1 MRTGVSRLVAL
12 SLLTGAVALS
22 AQQLQPTVQPGAA
35 SFELTSVKRNISG
48 DGRSS
53 TSNAQPN
60 GGWRAINVRLRAV
73 IARAY
78 EMREFQIT
86 GGPDW
91 IHSDR
96 FDIVAHGPEGT
107 PASQRFAML
116 RAMLADRFK
125 LVTHIETREQPLY
138 VLTLARPDGR
148 FGPQLKRSTLACSGQ
163 TTPQPGSDCGVN
175 ASTDNRFGTM
185 SAKGV
190 PMDNIAAAL
199 ANFAV
204 NRTVVNR
211 TGLEGWFDAELRF
224 ATEGAALAVANRSD
238 DASSIFT
245 AVQEQ
250 LGLRLQSDRGP
261 VPFVVID
268 SVQEPTPD

>member
-1 MRTGVSRLVAL
+1 MRNAVRLVIVL
-12 SLLTGAVALS
+12 GLTIGAAVLS
-22 AQQLQPTVQPGAA
+22 ARQAQPSAQSAAA
-35 SFELTSVKRNISG
+35 SFELTSVKRNNSG
-48 DGRSS
+48 DGRTS
-53 TSNAQPN
+53 TRAQPN
-60 GGWRAINVRLRAV
+60 GGWSATNVRLRAV

-78 EMREFQIT
+78 EVREFQID
-86 GGPDW
+86 GAPDW
-91 IHSDR
+91 VNVDR
-96 FDIVAHGPEGT
+96 FDIVGRGPEGT

-116 RAMLADRFK
+116 RAMLADRFR
-125 LVTHIETREQPLY
+125 LVTHVETREQPVYL
-138 VLTLARPDGR
+138 LALARADGR
-148 FGPQLKRSTLACSGQ
+148 LGPQLKRSTLPCSGQ
-163 TTPQPGSDCGVN
+163 TTPQPGSDCGVDT
-175 ASTDNRFGTM
+175 STDNRFGTM

-211 TGLEGWFDAELRF
+211 TGLEGAFDAELRF

-250 LGLRLQSDRGP
+250 LGLKLQSDRGP
-261 VPFVVID
+261 VPFIVID
-268 SVQEPTPD
+268 SVQQPTPD

>member
-1 MRTGVSRLVAL
+1 MRTTVSKLVAL

-22 AQQLQPTVQPGAA
+22 ALPLQPTAQPRAA

-48 DGRSS
+48 DERSS

-60 GGWRAINVRLRAV
+60 GGWRATNVRLRAV

-78 EMREFQIT
+78 EVREFQIE
-86 GGPDW
+86 GAPDW
-91 IHSDR
+91 VNSDR
-96 FDIVAHGPEGT
+96 FDIVARGPEGT

-125 LVTHIETREQPLY
+125 LVTHIETREQPLFL
-138 VLTLARPDGR
+138 LTLARPDGR
-148 FGPQLKRSTLACSGQ
+148 FGPQLKRSTLACAGQ

-175 ASTDNRFGTM
+175 TSTDNRFGTM

-204 NRTVVNR
+204 NLTVVNR
-211 TGLEGWFDAELRF
+211 TGLEGAFDADLRF

-250 LGLRLQSDRGP
+250 LGLRLQSGRGP

-268 SVQEPTPD
+268 SIQPSTPD

>member
-1 MRTGVSRLVAL
+1 MRKDGSKLVAVI
-12 SLLTGAVALS
+12 LLAGTVALP
-22 AQQLQPTVQPGAA
+22 AQQVQPFNPDEKAA
-35 SFELTSVKRNISG
+35 FELTSVKRNISG
-48 DGRSS
+48 DGRTS
-53 TSNAQPN
+53 TRAQPN
-60 GGWRAINVRLRAV
+60 GGWSATNVRLRAV

-78 EMREFQIT
+78 EVREFQIT

-91 IHSDR
+91 VNVDR
-96 FDIVAHGPEGT
+96 FDIGARGPEGT

-125 LVTHIETREQPLY
+125 LVTHIETREQPRYL
-138 VLTLARPDGR
+138 LTIARPDGR
-148 FGPQLKRSTLACSGQ
+148 LGPQLKQSRLPCAGQ
-163 TTPQPGSDCGVN
+163 TTPQPGSDCGVDT
-175 ASTDNRFGTM
+175 STDNRFGTM

-211 TGLEGWFDAELRF
+211 TGLEGAFDAELRF

-250 LGLRLQSDRGP
+250 LGLKLQSDRGP
-261 VPFVVID
+261 VPFIVID
-268 SVQEPTPD
+268 SVQQPTPD

>member
-1 MRTGVSRLVAL
+1 MRNAVRLVIVL
-12 SLLTGAVALS
+12 GLTIGAAVLS
-22 AQQLQPTVQPGAA
+22 ARQAQPSAQSAAA
-35 SFELTSVKRNISG
+35 SFELTSVKRNNSG
-48 DGRSS
+48 DGRTS
-53 TSNAQPN
+53 TRAQPN
-60 GGWRAINVRLRAV
+60 GGWSATNVRLRAV

-78 EMREFQIT
+78 EVREFQID
-86 GGPDW
+86 GAPDW
-91 IHSDR
+91 VNVDR
-96 FDIVAHGPEGT
+96 FDIVGRGPEGT

-116 RAMLADRFK
+116 RAMLADRFR
-125 LVTHIETREQPLY
+125 LVTHVETREQPVYL
-138 VLTLARPDGR
+138 LALARADGR
-148 FGPQLKRSTLACSGQ
+148 LGPQLKRSTLPCAGQ
-163 TTPQPGSDCGVN
+163 TTPQPGSDCGVDT
-175 ASTDNRFGTM
+175 STDNRFGTM

-211 TGLEGWFDAELRF
+211 TGLEGAFDAELRF

-250 LGLRLQSDRGP
+250 LGLKLQSDRGP
-261 VPFVVID
+261 VPFIVID
-268 SVQEPTPD
+268 SVQQPTPD